1 MFDKAGIQTMS
12 HLSILPTALTDLDR
26 LASVLTAEG
35 YHVERNGVF
44 TAFPGEQSDFD
55 LMATHSRG
63 LHFAWRRSA
72 TSNHLEL
79 IADVE
84 RQGSA
89 ATYGPRLQRIV
100 RLYALSQALDD
111 VQSSALSESV
121 VAFSRD

>member
-1 MFDKAGIQTMS
+1 MS

-35 YHVERNGVF
+35 YHVVRNGVL
-44 TAFPGEQSDFD
+44 TAFPGEQSNFD
-55 LMATHSRG
+55 LMATHSGG

-79 IADVE
+79 ISDVE
-84 RQGSA
+84 RQGSV
-89 ATYGPRLQRIV
+89 ATFGPRLQRIV
-100 RLYALSQALDD
+100 RLYALSQALDA